1 MISPYEIQTA
11 IANLD
16 ITSFAEN
23 VLGMQVHDGQKFW
36 FRESTKAINVLKP
49 ANQWGKTTAEAIKH
63 IYHAVTKPQLN
74 RFDMSL
80 EDKMRFDYK
89 TLNAGKTYEVARGV
103 LEQAVDIA
111 ESKYLLPSG
120 HYNKSLL
127 RGWAIKEVWEAAPKL
142 PQIA

>member
-63 IYHAVTKPQLN
+63 IYHAVTKPQFA
-74 RFDMSL
+74 RFNMDL
-80 EDKMRFDYK
+80 EDRMRFDYR
-89 TLNAGKTYEVARGV
+89 TLGAAKTYEIARGV
-103 LEQAVDIA
+103 LEQAGDMV
-111 ESKYLLPSG
+111 EGKYLLASG
-120 HYNKSLL
+120 
-127 RGWAIKEVWEAAPKL
+127 
-142 PQIA
+142 